1 MKTTNKTLTY
11 AVIVIIALVA
21 ALNYEIFV
29 FPNKFAPSGLNGIC
43 TMIQHVFGI
52 SVGYLSLLINVPL
65 AVLVYIFVSKP
76 LALRSMVYVV
86 TFSVGLLVL
95 DHVDLSMFHY
105 ATETGT
111 STILGPLVAGIIFGY
126 CYSILVRCSAYSG
139 GTDFVAALIHKK
151 KPEQNTLWIIFSLN
165 VIVALCSY
173 FVYDYQIEPVILCI
187 LYAFMSSTVT
197 DRMARSGREAVRFE
211 IITDYPNEISDEII
225 LKLHH
230 SATMIP
236 AKGMYLGKETNIL
249 YCVVNKSQIAAL
261 SRIINKY
268 PHTFAV
274 MDSVSEVM
282 GNFKHMDASGRE
294 EKKILDSGD
303 GKA

>member
-65 AVLVYIFVSKP
+65 AILVYIFVSKP
-76 LALRSMVYVV
+76 LAVRSMVYVV

-151 KPEQNTLWIIFSLN
+151 
-165 VIVALCSY
+165 
-173 FVYDYQIEPVILCI
+173 
-187 LYAFMSSTVT
+187 
-197 DRMARSGREAVRFE
+197 
-211 IITDYPNEISDEII
+211 
-225 LKLHH
+225 
-230 SATMIP
+230 
-236 AKGMYLGKETNIL
+236 
-249 YCVVNKSQIAAL
+249 
-261 SRIINKY
+261 IN
-268 PHTFAV
+268 
-274 MDSVSEVM
+274 
-282 GNFKHMDASGRE
+282 N
-294 EKKILDSGD
+294 
-303 GKA
+303 